1 MQLSRAQTLL
11 LVAGMIAA
19 QALLL
24 YLMGHPLICKCGYV
38 KLWHFDVQSA
48 ENSQHIIDWYTPSHI
63 IHGFLFYWLLWLAS
77 RYVPMSFGVRLA
89 LAVAVEASW
98 EVIEN
103 TDFVINHYREMTIS
117 LDYYGDSVI
126 NSVSDT
132 LFMVT
137 GYFVA
142 RWLPVWLTVSIAV
155 ALEVFVGAMI
165 RDNLTLNI
173 LMFVWPMDSVLH
185 WQQGR

>member
-1 MQLSRAQTLL
+1 MQLTRTQVIF
-11 LVAGMIAA
+11 LVAGIVAA
-19 QALLL
+19 QALAL
-24 YLMGHPLICKCGYV
+24 YAMGHPLICKCGYV
-38 KLWHFDVQSA
+38 ELWHFDVQSA
-48 ENSQHIIDWYTPSHI
+48 ENSQRLIDWYSPSHL

-103 TDFVINHYREMTIS
+103 TDFVINHYREATVS

-132 LFMVT
+132 LVMVL
-137 GYFVA
+137 GFFLA
-142 RWLPVWLTVSIAV
+142 WWLRVWLTVSLAI
-155 ALEVFVGAMI
+155 ALEVFVGVMI

-173 LMFVWPMDSVLH
+173 LMFVWPLNSILH
-185 WQQGR
+185 GQQGR